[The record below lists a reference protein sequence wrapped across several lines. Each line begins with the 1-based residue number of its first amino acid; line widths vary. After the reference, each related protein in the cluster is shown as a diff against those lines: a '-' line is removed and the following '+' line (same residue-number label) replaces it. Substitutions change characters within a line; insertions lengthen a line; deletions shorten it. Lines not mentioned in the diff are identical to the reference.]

1 MFVKIYIKLLKM
13 SINMLDIRDNTH
25 DMLHASQSS
34 STNMNDSIRVVNE
47 SSEKIADPTYS

>member
-1 MFVKIYIKLLKM
+1 MNDSSKVLKD
-13 SINMLDIRDNTH
+13 SINNISQAMSDIRDNTH

-47 SSEKIADPTYS
+47 SSER